1 MATTR
6 IRLGKQLEKSTANP
20 AVPYTNSSNELTYS
34 AAPGAGA
41 DKIFFYDDSAA
52 APAWLTV
59 GTNLTITG
67 TTLNA
72 SAGAGG
78 IVTVQEEGSGLT
90 NRSAINFIG
99 SGITATDDAG
109 NSRTNITL
117 DADLNAIS
125 QLSETGFAARTTT
138 DTWVTRAING
148 TTNRVTTTNPSGIA
162 GDVVIDI
169 ASTYAGQSS
178 IITLGTVTTGT
189 WNATPIAKTYLPSA
203 IAYEDENNTFGGN
216 QTFTNNVTINSTPTA
231 STHAATKGYVDSYV
245 QGLSP
250 KESARLATTGVL
262 SGASWSSGTF
272 TSAPTTID
280 GVAIATGYRILVKDE
295 TAQARNGIYEVSSP
309 TTTWVR
315 AGDGDNWND
324 LVSAFLFVE
333 QGTANADKSFYCT
346 VDQGGTLN
354 TTAVTWVS
362 FASASDVQAGAG
374 LTKTGNTV
382 DVITASTARIV
393 VNADSIDLATTTVSA
408 NSYGSATQVPT
419 FTVDAY
425 GRLTAASNTT
435 IAIPSTAI
443 TDFTEAVQDVVGG
456 SLSDSATIDFTYN
469 DTTGAISAS
478 LTHLGIQ
485 SLTDP
490 NADRILF
497 WDDSAG
503 ATAWLTLGTGL
514 ATSGT
519 TLNVDFVNNA
529 IYEVALIDDET
540 GALTS
545 AYSWVTQQLSPFNGN
560 LIFVDG
566 PGIDID
572 YALQSGENY
581 IRIRHT
587 DTSSVANLDT
597 SANQVIDTITFDT
610 FGHVTAVTTR
620 ALALSDVAEGLPTK
634 ILYIENQ
641 TVTSVDYTSNAGVT
655 KNVDG
660 TNTVFTAAISA
671 DRLAIYRNG
680 LLQARTGTST
690 TRDYS
695 ISGTTITFVDQVQN
709 TEIVILKVIDTV
721 TY

>member
-6 IRLGKQLEKSTANP
+6 IRLAKQLEKSSANP
-20 AVPYTNSSNELTYS
+20 AIPYTNSSNELTYS
-34 AAPGAGA
+34 GAPGAGA

-109 NSRTNITL
+109 NSRTNIAL

-125 QLSETGFAARTTT
+125 QLSETGFAARTAS
-138 DTWVTRAING
+138 DTWATRAING
-148 TTNRVTTTNPSGIA
+148 TTNRVTVTNPSGIA
-162 GDVVIDI
+162 GDVAVDI
-169 ASTYAGQSS
+169 ASTYAGQAS
-178 IITLGTVTTGT
+178 ITTLGTVTTGT
-189 WNATPIAKTYLPSA
+189 WNATAIGKTYLPSA

-216 QTFTNNVTINSTPTA
+216 QTFTNNITINATPTA
-231 STHAATKGYVDSYV
+231 SSHAATKAYVDNYI

-250 KESARLATTGVL
+250 KESVRLATTGVL
-262 SGASWSSGTF
+262 SGASWASGTF

-280 GVAIATGYRILVKDE
+280 EVSIASGYRILVKDE

-315 AGDGDNWND
+315 AADGDNWND

-333 QGTANADKSFYCT
+333 QGTANADKSYYCT

-354 TTAVTWVS
+354 TTAVTWVP

-374 LTKTGNTV
+374 LTKTANTI
-382 DVITASTARIV
+382 DVITASSSRIV

-408 NSYGSATQVPT
+408 NSYGSVTQVPT

-425 GRLTAASNTT
+425 GRLTAAANAT
-435 IAIPSTAI
+435 IAIPSIAI
-443 TDFTEAVQDVVGG
+443 TDFTEAVQDVMGTTFG
-456 SLSDSATIDFTYN
+456 SSSTITFSYN
-469 DTTGAISAS
+469 DVGNSITANLS
-478 LTHLGIQ
+478 HLGIQ
-485 SLTDP
+485 NLIDP
-490 NADRILF
+490 NADRLLF

-503 ATAWLTLGTGL
+503 ATAWLTLGSGL
-514 ATSGT
+514 SISGT
-519 TLNVDFVNNA
+519 TLSADFVSNS
-529 IYEVALIDDET
+529 IYEVSIVDDESNT
-540 GALTS
+540 LTNS
-545 AYSWVTQQLSPFNGN
+545 YPWTTQLLTPFSGN
-560 LIFVDG
+560 LIFIDG

-572 YALQSGENY
+572 YALQNGDNH
-581 IRIRHT
+581 IRLRHT

-597 SANQVIDTITFDT
+597 STNQVIDTITFDT
-610 FGHVTAVTTR
+610 FGHVTAITTR
-620 ALALSDVAEGLPTK
+620 ALSLADVAEGLPTK

-660 TNTVFTAAISA
+660 TNTVFTSAISA

-680 LLQARTGTST
+680 MLQARTGTST

-695 ISGTTITFVDQVQN
+695 ISGTTITFVDQIQN